1 MFNPVKKV
9 RAWNLN
15 RKQVEVDKE
24 YERFGFTDEVLEKQV
39 AINEARHKHDI
50 TDESKLVYDKY
61 VQ

>member
-15 RKQVEVDKE
+15 RKQEKVNKLMDEV
-24 YERFGFTDEVLEKQV
+24 GFTDEVLEKQV

-50 TDESKLVYDKY
+50 IDESKIVYDKY

>member
-1 MFNPVKKV
+1 MFNPIKKV
-9 RAWNLN
+9 IGWNLN
-15 RKQVEVDKE
+15 RKQAEVEKLME
-24 YERFGFTDEVLEKQV
+24 EEGFTDEVLEKQV

>member
-1 MFNPVKKV
+1 MFNPIKKV
-9 RAWNLN
+9 IGWNLN
-15 RKQVEVDKE
+15 RKQAKVNKLMEEV
-24 YERFGFTDEVLEKQV
+24 GFTDEVLEKQV

>member
-1 MFNPVKKV
+1 MFNPIKKII
-9 RAWNLN
+9 AWNLN
-15 RKQVEVDKE
+15 RKQADVERE
-24 YERFGFTDEVLEKQV
+24 MELYGFTDEVLEKQV